1 MTNERTTLLIG
12 EENAKKLQ
20 DATVLVVG
28 TGGVGG
34 MAVESLARSG
44 VGCLILIDRDIVE
57 ASNTNRQLA
66 ALTDTVGEAKV
77 QVLADRIHRIDP
89 GIHVIP
95 IHEYYDR
102 DMNERLDALHPDFV
116 LDCIDSLRAKED
128 LIEYCTSRKIPFVSS
143 MGMARRRDP
152 SRLDALHPDFVLDC
166 IDSLRAKEDLIEYC
180 TSRKIPFVSSMGMAR
195 RRDPSRLGICELE
208 KTAGDP
214 LAKRLRIWRR
224 KKGIRE
230 TVRVCCSSELPG
242 PAEAGSPL
250 PSMMFVP
257 AAAGLIMAAE
267 CVQVLT
273 EAETGRTSKERK
285 YN

>member
-89 GIHVIP
+89 AIHVSP

-128 LIEYCTSRKIPFVSS
+128 LIEYCT
-143 MGMARRRDP
+143 
-152 SRLDALHPDFVLDC
+152 
-166 IDSLRAKEDLIEYC
+166 
-180 TSRKIPFVSSMGMAR
+180 TRKIPFVSSMGMAR

-224 KKGIRE
+224 KQGIRE